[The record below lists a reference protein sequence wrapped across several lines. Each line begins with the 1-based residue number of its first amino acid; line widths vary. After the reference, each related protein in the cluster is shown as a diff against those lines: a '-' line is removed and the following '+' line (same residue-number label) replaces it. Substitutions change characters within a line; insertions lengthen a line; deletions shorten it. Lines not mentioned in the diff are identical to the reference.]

1 MTAATDNL
9 PSEASPASF
18 SPPPPHARHLAS
30 TPHSSDRPDARR
42 STRTGPRRGSLLAVL
57 ALAGLLAACSPRQ
70 LLVQG
75 VADALATQGQADE
88 EDLALARDASPFYLK
103 LSESLLKESPGNL
116 KLAQSVASG
125 FTQYAYAFVASEAE
139 RLAATDAK
147 LAHALNERARRM
159 YLRAHRHAM
168 TALELSAPGFK
179 ARLMQATAPLDAVL
193 LRPEQVGLAY
203 WGAASWG
210 AAIALSK
217 DDPDTVADLPAV
229 VRLATWAAHTDPTH
243 GQGALASLMGTLEA
257 ARPGGS
263 VAKAS
268 QWFDQAIALAAG
280 TQAAPYVAKAEAIAQ
295 PGGDRPEFER
305 LLGLALAASAGRPDM
320 SNQVMRARAQWL
332 LGMADDLF

>member
-18 SPPPPHARHLAS
+18 SPPPPHARHLAC

-57 ALAGLLAACSPRQ
+57 TLAGLLAACSPRQ

-147 LAHALNERARRM
+147 QAHALNERARHM

-168 TALELSAPGFK
+168 TALELSAPGFT
-179 ARLMQATAPLDAVL
+179 ARLMQPTAP
-193 LRPEQVGLAY
+193 RMRCCCGPSR
-203 WGAASWG
+203 WGWLTG
-210 AAIALSK
+210 
-217 DDPDTVADLPAV
+217 
-229 VRLATWAAHTDPTH
+229 RRHR
-243 GQGALASLMGTLEA
+243 G
-257 ARPGGS
+257 ARPLPCRKTTRTPWPICPPWC
-263 VAKAS
+263 A
-268 QWFDQAIALAAG
+268 W
-280 TQAAPYVAKAEAIAQ
+280 P
-295 PGGDRPEFER
+295 PGPPTPTPPTATVRWP
-305 LLGLALAASAGRPDM
+305 A
-320 SNQVMRARAQWL
+320 
-332 LGMADDLF
+332 

>member
-18 SPPPPHARHLAS
+18 SPSPPHARHL
-30 TPHSSDRPDARR
+30 
-42 STRTGPRRGSLLAVL
+42 LALL

-139 RLAATDAK
+139 
-147 LAHALNERARRM
+147 
-159 YLRAHRHAM
+159 
-168 TALELSAPGFK
+168 
-179 ARLMQATAPLDAVL
+179 
-193 LRPEQVGLAY
+193 
-203 WGAASWG
+203 
-210 AAIALSK
+210 
-217 DDPDTVADLPAV
+217 
-229 VRLATWAAHTDPTH
+229 
-243 GQGALASLMGTLEA
+243 
-257 ARPGGS
+257 
-263 VAKAS
+263 
-268 QWFDQAIALAAG
+268 
-280 TQAAPYVAKAEAIAQ
+280 AIAQ